1 MVEGGKYVNI
11 RNGNKRINKKRRK
24 EKKIG
29 VDNQPQLMY
38 NNIVR

>member
-1 MVEGGKYVNI
+1 MVGGGKYESI
-11 RNGNKRINKKRRK
+11 GNSIKELIKKEEK
-24 EKKIG
+24 KKIG

>member
-1 MVEGGKYVNI
+1 MVGGGKYESI
-11 RNGNKRINKKRRK
+11 GNGIKELIKKRRK

>member
-1 MVEGGKYVNI
+1 MIVLEIGI
-11 RNGNKRINKKRRK
+11 KKLIK
-24 EKKIG
+24 KKIG

>member
-1 MVEGGKYVNI
+1 MVGGGKYVNI

-24 EKKIG
+24 KKIG

>member
-1 MVEGGKYVNI
+1 MVGGGKYANI
-11 RNGNKRINKKRRK
+11 RNGNKRINKKE

-29 VDNQPQLMY
+29 VDNQPQLIY

>member
-1 MVEGGKYVNI
+1 MVGGGKYDSI
-11 RNGNKRINKKRRK
+11 GNGIKELIKK
-24 EKKIG
+24 KKIG

>member
-1 MVEGGKYVNI
+1 MVGGGKYESI
-11 RNGNKRINKKRRK
+11 GNGIKKTNKK
-24 EKKIG
+24 KKIG

>member
-1 MVEGGKYVNI
+1 MVGGGKYESI
-11 RNGNKRINKKRRK
+11 GNSIKKTNKKEEK
-24 EKKIG
+24 KKIG